1 MVKRY
6 NRLLAAIHIASDSVL
21 AALAFILAYVLRFQ
35 TGLVPVTKGYPPFT
49 QYLALVPVIASIVP
63 FAFYLQGL
71 YRLRRGRSRVD
82 DFFAVLVGSILAVV
96 FGMFSTV
103 YFQTYYASDAVKT
116 ARRPARCRRSSGPS
130 SSS

>member
-21 AALAFILAYVLRFQ
+21 AALAFIFAYVLRFQ

-49 QYLALVPVIASIVP
+49 QYLALVPVIAAIVP
-63 FAFYLQGL
+63 FSFYLQGI

-82 DFFAVLVGSILAVV
+82 DFFTVLVGTILAVV
-96 FGMFSTV
+96 CGMFSTV
-103 YFQTYYASDAVKT
+103 YFKTY
-116 ARRPARCRRSSGPS
+116 
-130 SSS
+130 

>member
-6 NRLLAAIHIASDSVL
+6 NRLLAVFYIVSDSGLGVL
-21 AALAFILAYVLRFQ
+21 AFVLAYVLRFE
-35 TGLVPVTKGYPPFT
+35 TGIVPVTKGYPPFA
-49 QYLALVPVIASIVP
+49 QYVAILPVIAAVVP
-63 FAFYLQGL
+63 FAYYLQGL

-103 YFQTYYASDAVKT
+103 YFQTYYASEAVKLRGALQSRKSTST
-116 ARRPARCRRSSGPS
+116 AT
-130 SSS
+130 

>member
-63 FAFYLQGL
+63 FAFYLQDAEAPFRFQDQE
-71 YRLRRGRSRVD
+71 YRIQTKAPSRSEM
-82 DFFAVLVGSILAVV
+82 ILDLP
-96 FGMFSTV
+96 FC
-103 YFQTYYASDAVKT
+103 K
-116 ARRPARCRRSSGPS
+116 SGI
-130 SSS
+130 